1 MRTKRNRSAR
11 RVLDAYIDTLLAEP
25 PRPAVHDLREL
36 TLAQVTHGHEMI
48 CLWRKPLNNAQAL
61 CIELMLLAHIQK
73 LSQSRLRDLLWLSVC
88 RDHQTRSAHGR

>member
-1 MRTKRNRSAR
+1 
-11 RVLDAYIDTLLAEP
+11 
-25 PRPAVHDLREL
+25 
-36 TLAQVTHGHEMI
+36 MI